1 MRKIPLAHIENPST
15 SGTFSLL
22 GWIGDRL
29 SPLAKLRDGLLV
41 TAVIVYILG
50 YLVWSLNAWVNNLGL
65 LPALDF
71 QYFVAGIFPA
81 LLIWLVYI
89 GVGNG
94 RRLSKNF
101 TKWFDP
107 DAKGKVRYLR
117 RFMRLINHLFWWTL
131 GVKIILQQIEEIG
144 IANVDIFS
152 GIQVDISIR
161 TILFIAV
168 FVLVMLPFYFVTGL
182 TKFSHLE
189 SLLYCYVVLIGAF
202 VVGLGFY
209 TFAIYP
215 QLPQALGGLRPRC
228 VYLDVKK
235 GEMSNGTLKDIF
247 PVDAIK
253 SSSEVVRS
261 VKVDIFFSG
270 GEFIRVRPHVE
281 NQGVTPRVYKIRKDI
296 VQTVVSCE

>member
-1 MRKIPLAHIENPST
+1 MAHIENPST

-22 GWIGDRL
+22 EWIGDRL

-50 YLVWSLNAWVNNLGL
+50 YLVWSLNAWVKNLGL

-89 GVGNG
+89 GVRNG
-94 RRLSKNF
+94 TRLAENL
-101 TKWFDP
+101 TKWLGP
-107 DAKGKVRYLR
+107 DVKGGLRYLKWFT
-117 RFMRLINHLFWWTL
+117 RFINWLFWWAL
-131 GVKIILQQIEEIG
+131 GVKIILQKTEELG
-144 IANVDIFS
+144 IAVDVFS
-152 GIQVDISIR
+152 GIQVDFGIR
-161 TILFIAV
+161 TILVIVV
-168 FVLVMLPFYFVTGL
+168 FTLVMLPFYFTTTLTRFSGL
-182 TKFSHLE
+182 QN
-189 SLLYCYVVLIGAF
+189 LLYWYFVLTGVC

-228 VYLDVKK
+228 VYLDIKK
-235 GEMSNGTLKDIF
+235 AEMSNEILKDIF

-270 GEFIRVRPHVE
+270 GEFMRIRPHVE
-281 NQGVTPRVYKIRKDI
+281 KQGVTPRVYKIRKGI
-296 VQTVVSCE
+296 VQAVVSCK

>member
-1 MRKIPLAHIENPST
+1 MVHIENPST

-22 GWIGDRL
+22 EWIGDRL

-89 GVGNG
+89 GVRNG
-94 RRLSKNF
+94 RRLSENF
-101 TKWFDP
+101 TKWLDP
-107 DAKGKVRYLR
+107 DAKGRLRYLQW
-117 RFMRLINHLFWWTL
+117 FIRLINNLFWWTL
-131 GVKIILQQIEEIG
+131 GGKIILQQIEEKSG
-144 IANVDIFS
+144 IAVDIFS
-152 GIQVDISIR
+152 SIQVDISIR

-168 FVLVMLPFYFVTGL
+168 FVLVMLPFYFVTKL
-182 TKFSHLE
+182 TRFSRLE
-189 SLLYCYVVLIGAF
+189 SLLYCYFALIGAC

-235 GEMSNGTLKDIF
+235 AEMSNEALKDIF
-247 PVDAIK
+247 PADAIK
-253 SSSEVVRS
+253 SSSGVVRS

-270 GEFIRVRPHVE
+270 GEFMRVRPHVE
-281 NQGVTPRVYKIRKDI
+281 KQGVTPRVYKIRKGI
-296 VQTVVSCE
+296 VQAVVSCK